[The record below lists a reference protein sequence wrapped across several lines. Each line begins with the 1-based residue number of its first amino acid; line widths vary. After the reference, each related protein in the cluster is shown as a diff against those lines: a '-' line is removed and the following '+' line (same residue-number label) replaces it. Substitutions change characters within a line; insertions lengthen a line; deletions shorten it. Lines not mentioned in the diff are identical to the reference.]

1 MLTTLEG
8 RKKEDES
15 VFLWKKTA
23 ISGNYTGNA
32 APRVSSEVRQVVD
45 DIELVRK
52 IDRGDREAFRVLIN
66 REGRYLYGIAYA
78 LVGNAADAEDMV
90 QETFTGMLSS
100 RFRGES
106 SLRTWLVRILVRRV
120 GMLRRSRRGAKKKEM
135 LEVQTADG
143 SEKELTTPSG
153 SAGTEAKLDLA
164 TMLESLS
171 PEHRAV
177 MILRELHGLTYE
189 ELATALGL
197 PRGTVESRLHRAR
210 AELRKRFRD
219 YL

>member
-1 MLTTLEG
+1 M
-8 RKKEDES
+8 
-15 VFLWKKTA
+15 A
-23 ISGNYTGNA
+23 
-32 APRVSSEVRQVVD
+32 D

-52 IDRGDREAFRVLIN
+52 IGRGDREAFRVLVN

-90 QETFTGMLSS
+90 QETFAGMLSS

-120 GMLRRSRRGAKKKEM
+120 GMLRRSRHGMRREGR

-143 SEKELTTPSG
+143 SGTRWMTPSG

-189 ELATALGL
+189 EMAAALGL

-210 AELRKRFRD
+210 AELRKRFKD